1 MKKKRS
7 IIRQS
12 CPEPYSRKAFAGGGV
27 AGKETPLWDA
37 AAASAR
43 SKQPRFIAAV
53 VGDAKVTA
61 AIRGQRS
68 NFRGPLDTLVQVLR
82 LMVETDAFVAQ
93 TLYRAKV
100 RLQVLGIPVLPW
112 IFHRLAIMT
121 GQVFIGD
128 TVVLHPGVFIGHGMI
143 VIDGFVEI
151 HEGVRIMP
159 GVTIGL
165 REGFR
170 GPTIER
176 DARIGTGA
184 KVLGGVTVG
193 RGARIGANSVV
204 IRDVPAGATVVG
216 VPARIIG
223 SDVE

>member
-1 MKKKRS
+1 
-7 IIRQS
+7 
-12 CPEPYSRKAFAGGGV
+12 V
-27 AGKETPLWDA
+27 TGKETPLWDA

-43 SKQPRFIAAV
+43 QKQPRFVEAV
-53 VGDAKVTA
+53 LGDAMATA
-61 AIRGQRS
+61 AIRGQRAEFNGS
-68 NFRGPLDTLVQVLR
+68 IDALVQVLR
-82 LMVETDAFVAQ
+82 LMVETDAFLAQ
-93 TLYRAKV
+93 VLYRAKV

-112 IFHRLAIMT
+112 IAHRLAIMT

-165 REGFR
+165 RERFR

-176 DARIGTGA
+176 DVRIGTGA
-184 KVLGGVTVG
+184 KVLGAVTIG
-193 RGARIGANSVV
+193 AGARIGANSVV
-204 IRDVPAGATVVG
+204 LIDVPAGATVVG
-216 VPARIIG
+216 IPARIVG
-223 SDVE
+223 PDVE

>member
-1 MKKKRS
+1 MER
-7 IIRQS
+7 
-12 CPEPYSRKAFAGGGV
+12 
-27 AGKETPLWDA
+27 KETPLWDA
-37 AAASAR
+37 AAAGAR
-43 SKQPRFIAAV
+43 AKQPHFVAAV
-53 VGDAKVTA
+53 MADAKITA
-61 AIRGQRS
+61 AIRGERS
-68 NFRGPLDTLVQVLR
+68 QFNGPVDALMQVLR

-93 TLYRAKV
+93 VLYRAKV
-100 RLQVLGIPVLPW
+100 RMQVLGVPVLPW

-165 REGFR
+165 RERFR

-184 KVLGGVTVG
+184 KVLGAITIGHD
-193 RGARIGANSVV
+193 ARIGANSVV
-204 IRDVPAGATVVG
+204 IDDVPAEATVVG
-216 VPARIIG
+216 IPARIVG
-223 SDVE
+223 TGLG

>member
-1 MKKKRS
+1 
-7 IIRQS
+7 
-12 CPEPYSRKAFAGGGV
+12 V
-27 AGKETPLWDA
+27 ARKETPLWDA

-43 SKQPRFIAAV
+43 SKQPHFVAAV

-61 AIRGQRS
+61 SIRGERS
-68 NFRGPLDTLVQVLR
+68 EFRGSVDALGQVLR
-82 LMVETDAFVAQ
+82 LMVETDAFLAQ
-93 TLYRAKV
+93 VLYRAKV
-100 RLQVLGIPVLPW
+100 RMQVLGIPVLPW
-112 IFHRLAIMT
+112 VAHRLAIMT

-151 HEGVRIMP
+151 HPGVRIMP

-165 REGFR
+165 RERFR

-184 KVLGGVTVG
+184 KVLGAITIGHD
-193 RGARIGANSVV
+193 ARIGANSVV
-204 IRDVPAGATVVG
+204 IDDVPAGATVVG
-216 VPARIIG
+216 IPARIVG
-223 SDVE
+223 SDLE

>member
-1 MKKKRS
+1 MER
-7 IIRQS
+7 
-12 CPEPYSRKAFAGGGV
+12 
-27 AGKETPLWDA
+27 KETPLWDA
-37 AAASAR
+37 AAAGAR
-43 SKQPRFIAAV
+43 AKQPHFVAAV
-53 VGDAKVTA
+53 MADAKITA
-61 AIRGQRS
+61 AIRGERS
-68 NFRGPLDTLVQVLR
+68 QFNGPVDALMQVLR

-93 TLYRAKV
+93 VLYRAKV
-100 RLQVLGIPVLPW
+100 RMQVLGVPVLPW

-165 REGFR
+165 RERFR

-184 KVLGGVTVG
+184 RRDHDRTRCSHRRELGGDRRRARRGDRGRHSRTDRRYRPWVTRIPR
-193 RGARIGANSVV
+193 RGSSSC
-204 IRDVPAGATVVG
+204 T
-216 VPARIIG
+216 
-223 SDVE
+223 

>member
-1 MKKKRS
+1 MARGKAT
-7 IIRQS
+7 
-12 CPEPYSRKAFAGGGV
+12 PY
-27 AGKETPLWDA
+27 WDA

-53 VGDAKVTA
+53 VTDAKVTA
-61 AIRGQRS
+61 SIRGERS
-68 NFRGPLDTLVQVLR
+68 HFNNRVDAMLQVLR
-82 LMVETDAFVAQ
+82 LILQTDAFLAQ

-100 RLQVLGIPVLPW
+100 QLQILGVPVLPW
-112 IFHRLAIMT
+112 IAHRLAIMT

-151 HEGVRIMP
+151 HRGVRIMP
-159 GVTIGL
+159 GATIGL

-176 DARIGTGA
+176 DVRIGTGA
-184 KVLGGVTVG
+184 KVLGGVTIG

-204 IRDVPAGATVVG
+204 INDVPAGATVVG
-216 VPARIIG
+216 VPARIV
-223 SDVE
+223 SQVEGAAAKPPDAAE

>member
-1 MKKKRS
+1 M
-7 IIRQS
+7 
-12 CPEPYSRKAFAGGGV
+12 

-43 SKQPRFIAAV
+43 SKQPRFVAAV

-61 AIRGQRS
+61 SIRGQRS
-68 NFRGPLDTLVQVLR
+68 EFNGPVDALVQVLR
-82 LMVETDAFVAQ
+82 LMVETDAFLAQ
-93 TLYRAKV
+93 VLYRAKV
-100 RLQVLGIPVLPW
+100 RLQVLGVPVLPW
-112 IFHRLAIMT
+112 IAHRLAIMT

-151 HEGVRIMP
+151 HRGVRIMP

-165 REGFR
+165 RERFR

-184 KVLGGVTVG
+184 KVLGAITIG

-204 IRDVPAGATVVG
+204 LNDVPAGATVVG
-216 VPARIIG
+216 IPARIVG
-223 SDVE
+223 SDVDER

>member
-1 MKKKRS
+1 
-7 IIRQS
+7 
-12 CPEPYSRKAFAGGGV
+12 V

-43 SKQPRFIAAV
+43 SKQPRFVEAV
-53 VGDAKVTA
+53 VGDARVTA
-61 AIRGQRS
+61 SIRGQRS
-68 NFRGPLDTLVQVLR
+68 EFNGPIDTMVQVLR
-82 LMVETDAFVAQ
+82 LMVETDAFLAQ
-93 TLYRAKV
+93 ALYRAKV

-143 VIDGFVEI
+143 VVDGFVEI

-165 REGFR
+165 RERFR

-184 KVLGGVTVG
+184 KVLGAVTIG
-193 RGARIGANSVV
+193 AGARIGANSVV
-204 IRDVPAGATVVG
+204 LDDVPAGATVVG
-216 VPARIIG
+216 IPARIVG
-223 SDVE
+223 GGVDDG